1 MKLTT
6 LIPIRFNDGTD
17 VPAATLEQLL
27 DGLFIE
33 FGAYTVEGTVKGAWM
48 ADGKAYYD
56 DCLKV
61 VICCDES
68 KLDVARQLVS
78 AIGKAHGQLAMYLE
92 IDRKVEVEIIPIE

>member
-17 VPAATLEQLL
+17 VPSAKLEQLL

-33 FGAYTVEGTVKGAWM
+33 FGAYTLEGTVKGAWLD
-48 ADGKAYYD
+48 AGKAYYD

-61 VICCDES
+61 VICCEES
-68 KLDVARQLVS
+68 KLDVARQLIS
-78 AIGKAHGQLAMYLE
+78 AIGKELGQLAMYLE
-92 IDRKVEVEIIPIE
+92 IDRKVDVEIISIQ